1 MAADGAPSRGARA
14 LVAAVL
20 VLAACTNDPSSTAR
34 SPSPPDSP
42 VTPGEADNALVVPV
56 VATTTGPD
64 ADSDRSFLDGIELG
78 AAAVNRWGGVEGRP
92 VEIRVEDDGGDHPV
106 AADLIR
112 QAVRSPGTPA
122 VLVVGPAGSV
132 VAARPE
138 IEATRTP
145 VVLLGGDLY
154 SGRDLFRH
162 AFQTSIPYRWQAA
175 VVARYLVQD
184 RGYDRV
190 VLVTERGP
198 GMEVARQAFRGAMVE
213 EGSLPL
219 LSLPLFPA
227 TDLGELVERMGDA
240 DAVAYFGDAPAGRRL
255 SRALSALEAP
265 PQLAVSSVALEP
277 SFAGPG
283 GPEPGTVAPYPY
295 TWAGWAEPIRRIGT
309 FRDLCLRRLGHR
321 PQGFEQEGFD
331 AVRLLAAGLR
341 RSGGHGGDSL
351 VRALES
357 FTEALWSSLPIRL
370 GPDDHL
376 FFSDRQLGLFAV
388 EEPAQDPEPWVADWA
403 PWRPIMRTF
412 TGNGER
418 TTVIDR
424 DKDVFFPGWRPREPA
439 PDFWTSRYGITTR
452 RRDPLH

>member
-1 MAADGAPSRGARA
+1 MS
-14 LVAAVL
+14 
-20 VLAACTNDPSSTAR
+20 
-34 SPSPPDSP
+34 
-42 VTPGEADNALVVPV
+42 
-56 VATTTGPD
+56 GPD
-64 ADSDRSFLDGIELG
+64 AGADRTYLDGTRLG
-78 AAAVNRWGGVEGRP
+78 AAAVNRRGGVEGRP
-92 VEIRVEDDGGDHPV
+92 LKIQVQDDGGDPGTT
-106 AADLIR
+106 ADLIR

-122 VLVVGPAGSV
+122 VLVVGPARSV

-154 SGRDLFRH
+154 SGRDLFRQ

-175 VVARYLVQD
+175 TIARYLVQD
-184 RGYDRV
+184 RGYERV

-198 GMEVARQAFRGAMVE
+198 GAEVAREAFTAAMLE
-213 EGSLPL
+213 EGSTPSLR
-219 LSLPLFPA
+219 LPLFPA
-227 TDLGELVERMGDA
+227 SDLSALVERMDDA
-240 DAVAYFGDAPAGRRL
+240 DAVAYFGDASAGRRL

-265 PQLAVSSVALEP
+265 PQLAASSVALQP

-321 PQGFEQEGFD
+321 PEGFEQEGFD

-341 RSGGHGGDSL
+341 RSGGRGGDSL

-357 FTEALWSSLPIRL
+357 FTEALWASLPIRL

-376 FFSDRQLGLFAV
+376 LFSDRQLGLLAV
-388 EEPAQDPEPWVADWA
+388 EGPGQDPEPWVADWA

-439 PDFWTSRYGITTR
+439 PDFWTARYGIVTR
-452 RRDPLH
+452 KGDPLH

>member
-1 MAADGAPSRGARA
+1 
-14 LVAAVL
+14 
-20 VLAACTNDPSSTAR
+20 
-34 SPSPPDSP
+34 
-42 VTPGEADNALVVPV
+42 VVRV
-56 VATTTGPD
+56 VATTTGPEAA
-64 ADSDRSFLDGIELG
+64 ADRTYLDGITLG
-78 AAAVNRWGGVEGRP
+78 AAAVNRRGGIVGRP
-92 VEIRVEDDGGDHPV
+92 LEIPVVDDSGDP
-106 AADLIR
+106 AATADLLR
-112 QAVRSPGTPA
+112 EAVQTPGTAA
-122 VLVVGPAGSV
+122 VLVVGPARSV

-154 SGRDLFRH
+154 SGRDLFRQ

-175 VVARYLVQD
+175 VMARYLVKD
-184 RGYDRV
+184 RGHERV

-198 GMEVARQAFRGAMVE
+198 GAEVARRAFTAAMLE
-213 EGSLPL
+213 EGSTSSLRLPL
-219 LSLPLFPA
+219 VPGSDLSA
-227 TDLGELVERMGDA
+227 LVERMDDA

-255 SRALSALEAP
+255 SRALGSLDDP
-265 PQLAVSSVALEP
+265 PQLAASSVALRP

-295 TWAGWAEPIRRIGT
+295 TWAGWAEPIRRIGA
-309 FRDLCLRRLGHR
+309 FRDLCFRKLGHR
-321 PQGFEQEGFD
+321 PEGFEQEGFD
-331 AVRLLAAGLR
+331 AVRILAAGLR
-341 RSGGHGGDSL
+341 RSDGHGGDSL

-357 FTEALWSSLPIRL
+357 FTEALWASLPIRL

-388 EEPAQDPEPWVADWA
+388 EGPGEGPESWVAEWA

-439 PDFWTSRYGITTR
+439 PDFWTSRYGIVTR
-452 RRDPLH
+452 QGDPLH

>member
-1 MAADGAPSRGARA
+1 MAADGAPSRGVSAV
-14 LVAAVL
+14 LAAVL
-20 VLAACTNDPSSTAR
+20 LLAACTNDPSSTAR
-34 SPSPPDSP
+34 SPSPPASP
-42 VTPGEADNALVVPV
+42 VMPGEVDDALVVPV
-56 VATTTGPD
+56 VATTSGPD
-64 ADSDRSFLDGIELG
+64 AGADRTYLDGIELG
-78 AAAVNRWGGVEGRP
+78 AAAVNRRGGVEGRP
-92 VEIRVEDDGGDHPV
+92 LEIQVQDDGGDPGTT
-106 AADLIR
+106 ADLIR

-122 VLVVGPAGSV
+122 VLVVGPARSV

-138 IEATRTP
+138 IEVTRTP

-154 SGRDLFRH
+154 SGRDLFRQ

-175 VVARYLVQD
+175 SIARYLVQD
-184 RGYDRV
+184 RGYERV

-213 EGSLPL
+213 EGSMPS
-219 LSLPLFPA
+219 LSLPLSPA
-227 TDLGELVERMGDA
+227 TDLGGLVERMGDA
-240 DAVAYFGDAPAGRRL
+240 DAVAYFGDAPMGRRL

-265 PQLAVSSVALEP
+265 PQLAASSVALQP

-283 GPEPGTVAPYPY
+283 DLEPGTVSPYPY

-321 PQGFEQEGFD
+321 TQGFEQEGFD

-341 RSGGHGGDSL
+341 RSGGHGGDAL

-388 EEPAQDPEPWVADWA
+388 EGPGGDPEPWVADWA
-403 PWRPIMRTF
+403 PWRPLMRTF

-439 PDFWTSRYGITTR
+439 PDFWTARYGIVTR
-452 RRDPLH
+452 RGDPLH